1 MIIIADS
8 GSTKTDWVLCNSDGI
23 VARAKTQGFN
33 PTIQGSEEIF
43 AHLAE
48 ELPGEF
54 TATAPMEI
62 FFYGAGCAYDT
73 ANARMKEAL
82 RGIFATQNIHVYS
95 DLLAAARAM
104 CGNDEGIACIMGTGS
119 NSCLYNGKE
128 ITDNTPPMGYILG
141 DEGSGA
147 NLGRQLIS
155 DCVKKQ
161 LPKEIR
167 EAFMKEYNL
176 DIPTILE
183 KVYRTPM
190 PNRWLASLVPFI
202 HEHKNNAEVSA
213 MIKQCFRQFFQRNVM
228 VYRHSWLPIH
238 IIGGIGISF
247 TEEIKEAAESLG
259 LSIGKIAQ
267 SPMEGLVKYHCNK

>member
-8 GSTKTDWVLCNSDGI
+8 GSTKTDWVLCNSNGI
-23 VARAKTQGFN
+23 VARANTQGFN

-43 AHLAE
+43 AHLAK

-54 TATAPMEI
+54 AAAAAKEI

-82 RGIFATQNIHVYS
+82 RGIFATPEIYVYS

-104 CGNDEGIACIMGTGS
+104 CGNEEGIACIMGTGS

-167 EAFMKEYNL
+167 EAFMKEYSL

-202 HEHKNNAEVSA
+202 QKHRNNAEISA

-259 LSIGKIAQ
+259 LYIGEIAQ

>member
-8 GSTKTDWVLCNSDGI
+8 GSTKTDWVLCNSNGI

-43 AHLAE
+43 AQLAE
-48 ELPGEF
+48 ELSGEF
-54 TATAPMEI
+54 TTSAPKEI

-82 RGIFATQNIHVYS
+82 RGIFATPEIHVNS

-104 CGNDEGIACIMGTGS
+104 CDNKEGIACIMGTGS

-167 EAFMKEYNL
+167 EAFMTEYRL

-202 HEHKNNAEVSA
+202 QKHRNNAEISA
-213 MIKQCFRQFFQRNVM
+213 MVKQCFRQFFQRNVM

-259 LSIGKIAQ
+259 LSIGNIAQ